1 MDRFQE
7 MQVFIAVCEERSFA
21 TAARRLNMSA
31 PSVTRAVA
39 ALEKRIGTLLLS
51 RTTRSVHLSEA
62 GQRYLTDCRR
72 ILSELEEAEDSAG
85 GSIAA
90 PVGQLTITASMLFGE
105 LFVMPLVVGYLQQY
119 PGVSINALLLDRV
132 TQMVE
137 EGIDVA
143 VRIGHLMDSTQHGVK
158 VGEVRRVL
166 CASPAYLDANGRP
179 QHPEDLKQHRL
190 VVSHASVLLRRWEFM
205 EAGKPVHVDLQSRL
219 TVSANQAAITAAT
232 MGWGVTRVLSYQVAN
247 QVASGAL
254 ELVLEEFEEPAL
266 PIHVCYQA
274 ERKVS
279 AKVRTFVDYC
289 VERMTQDPAIKA
301 AGRSH
306 R

>member
-7 MQVFIAVCEERSFA
+7 MQVFVAVCEERSFA

-39 ALEKRIGTLLLS
+39 ALEKRIGTSLLS

-85 GSIAA
+85 GSIAS
-90 PVGQLTITASMLFGE
+90 PVGQLTVTASVLFGE
-105 LFVMPLVVGYLQQY
+105 LFVMPLVVGYLKAY
-119 PGVSINALLLDRV
+119 PGVSVNALLLDRV

-143 VRIGHLMDSTQHGVK
+143 VRIGHLMDSSQHGVK

-166 CASPAYLDANGRP
+166 CASPGYLAIHGRP
-179 QHPEDLKQHRL
+179 RHPTELKEHRL
-190 VVSHASVLLRRWEFM
+190 IVSSASVLVRQWEFV
-205 EAGKPVHVDLQSRL
+205 EEGRPLHVDLQSRL
-219 TVSANQAAITAAT
+219 TVSANQAAITSAR
-232 MGWGVTRVLSYQVAN
+232 MGWGITRVLSYQVAS
-247 QVASGAL
+247 QVANGEL
-254 ELVLEEFEEPAL
+254 ELILQDFEEPPL

-289 VERMTQDPAIKA
+289 VEHMQQDPAIQA
-301 AGRSH
+301 AGRGH

>member
-90 PVGQLTITASMLFGE
+90 PVGQLTVTASLLFGE
-105 LFVMPLVVGYLQQY
+105 LFVMPLVVGYLQEH
-119 PGVSINALLLDRV
+119 PGVSVNALLLDRV

-143 VRIGHLMDSTQHGVK
+143 VRIGHLMDSSQHGVK

-166 CASPAYLDANGRP
+166 CASPGYLAIHGRP
-179 QHPEDLKQHRL
+179 KHPSDLKEHRL
-190 VVSHASVLLRRWEFM
+190 IVSSASVLVRRWAFM
-205 EAGKPVHVDLQSRL
+205 EDGKPLNVDLQTRL
-219 TVSANQAAITAAT
+219 TVSANQAAITSAR
-232 MGWGVTRVLSYQVAN
+232 MGWGITRVLSYQVAS
-247 QVASGAL
+247 QVASREL
-254 ELVLEEFEEPAL
+254 ELILEDFEEPPL

-289 VERMTQDPAIKA
+289 VQRMQQDPAIQA
-301 AGRSH
+301 VGRE
-306 R
+306 RR